1 MKTKLILIL
10 LFIGSIAIAQPT
22 IYASFLPV
30 ELGYGVRYDKDN
42 MYVSIS
48 HGEYR
53 LEGGNME
60 HGKLALGGVYFPPNG
75 WFSTSRQEKS
85 SSFVTCGVCL
95 HDYNNQSLQEF
106 KRIVTYPL
114 SFELGAGTTINHFAL
129 AFRFDIIKNESVID
143 IGFKF

>member
-10 LFIGSIAIAQPT
+10 LFIGSVAMAQPT

-60 HGKLALGGVYFPPNG
+60 HGKLALGGVYYPQMYQYG
-75 WFSTSRQEKS
+75 GKYA
-85 SSFVTCGVCL
+85 SFVTCGVCL

-114 SFELGAGTTINHFAL
+114 SFELGAGATINHFAI